1 MTTTPVIDIVLPTYI
16 LKPDKD
22 EKFYSSRVKTIIE
35 EVISDELS
43 CAEINSK
50 WLEDWYDF
58 DDEFEGLSK
67 EIADKI
73 RAKCISVLNLPRYKL
88 IVQVTIGGRKNHGV
102 RITSRCLWDTS
113 TDQYASYTYQNEH
126 LWVSAM
132 VFGLYTD

>member
-22 EKFYSSRVKTIIE
+22 ERFYSSHVKKIIE

-102 RITSRCLWDTS
+102 RIASRCLWDTS
-113 TDQYASYTYQNEH
+113 TDQYASYSYQNDH